1 MNPENPS
8 TVFECDR
15 SCGIECLNCR
25 LSLGMYHSKARKLQM
40 AFRANIN
47 HVAIQEEKI
56 RVAQRTKERF
66 EANIKAN
73 KEDLKV
79 LQDNVNRIVT
89 MLQDSPELL
98 RDTRI
103 KDSILKMKFE

>member
-1 MNPENPS
+1 
-8 TVFECDR
+8 
-15 SCGIECLNCR
+15 
-25 LSLGMYHSKARKLQM
+25 M

>member
-1 MNPENPS
+1 
-8 TVFECDR
+8 
-15 SCGIECLNCR
+15 
-25 LSLGMYHSKARKLQM
+25 MYHSKARKLQM